1 VIVTLF
7 LTDTPINIQSIMGLV
22 FLTGIVVSQGVLLV
36 DCANKLKAEEGLLGF
51 ERASKAGS
59 LRFRAILM
67 TFLATSL
74 DLLPLALGLS
84 PGSETLMPLARA
96 VIGGLITATAL
107 SLFMVPVL
115 LAMIDDFRRKEAGA

>member
-1 VIVTLF
+1 
-7 LTDTPINIQSIMGLV
+7 
-22 FLTGIVVSQGVLLV
+22 
-36 DCANKLKAEEGLLGF
+36 
-51 ERASKAGS
+51 
-59 LRFRAILM
+59 M

-84 PGSETLMPLARA
+84 PGTETLMPLARA

-115 LAMIDDFRRKEAGA
+115 LAMIDDFQKKEARG